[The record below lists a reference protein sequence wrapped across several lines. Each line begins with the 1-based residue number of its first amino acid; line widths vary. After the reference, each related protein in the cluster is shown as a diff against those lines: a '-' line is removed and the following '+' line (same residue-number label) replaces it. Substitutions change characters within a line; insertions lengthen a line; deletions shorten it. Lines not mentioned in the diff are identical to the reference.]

1 MTGIPSVN
9 KIYLIYQLLTLAFI
23 CLFAIYDKRHHK
35 IRNTA
40 LLIFLPWCLLS
51 IPLNICFLPAVPWPY
66 IVLRSILGCANG
78 FFSLLFVSMITDGG
92 IGGGDIKFVGLLGII
107 YGTTGLI
114 HILFLSCLIALLHNG
129 IKKICH
135 KLTQRNIPFAPY
147 LFYGC
152 TLYMI
157 FFQNY

>member
-1 MTGIPSVN
+1 MTGIPNVN
-9 KIYLIYQLLTLAFI
+9 KIYLIYHSFTLTFI
-23 CLFAIYDKRHHK
+23 FLFALYDNRHHK

-40 LLIFLPWCLLS
+40 LLFFLPWCLLS
-51 IPLNICFLPAVPWPY
+51 IPLNICYLSAVPWPY

-78 FFSLLFVSMITDGG
+78 FISLLFVSMVTNGG

-114 HILFLSCLIALLHNG
+114 YILFLSCLIALLHNG

-135 KLTQRNIPFAPY
+135 KLNARNIPFAPY
-147 LFYGC
+147 LFCGC